1 MGNALAA
8 LMSQLAP
15 TAGGGRRGAAAQPT
29 EPEAVDEPAAA
40 AAAAPTP
47 PTVQT
52 PNPNR
57 SLGSRPLPSSPPPP
71 STTSPRS
78 SVNPSDRKWA
88 KRVAKEWALLRDALP
103 STIWARAY
111 ESRMDLLRAAML
123 GPSGTPYHDNL
134 FLFDFH
140 FGENYPN
147 DPPVA
152 HYHSHGH
159 RVNPNLYQSGKVC
172 LSLLH
177 TWQGK
182 GSEVWN
188 AETSN
193 MLQVLVSIQ
202 GLVLVDKPYYNEAG
216 YEAQVGS
223 EEGERNGAQY
233 NEQAFLASAKSMLS
247 LLKKPPKHFER
258 LIREHF
264 RARGGVIVRAC
275 EAYLGGCPVGAY
287 VDPEDE
293 KKEKEKEEDEE
304 EDEEARRE
312 GEIVEA
318 EAAAPVGAAA
328 EPEPERAPPSGGF
341 KLLLEKLLPKLRA
354 AFEENSALAR

>member
-1 MGNALAA
+1 M
-8 LMSQLAP
+8 
-15 TAGGGRRGAAAQPT
+15 
-29 EPEAVDEPAAA
+29 
-40 AAAAPTP
+40 
-47 PTVQT
+47 
-52 PNPNR
+52 
-57 SLGSRPLPSSPPPP
+57 
-71 STTSPRS
+71 
-78 SVNPSDRKWA
+78 NPSDRKWA
-88 KRVAKEWALLRDALP
+88 KRITKEWTLLRDALP

-152 HYHSHGH
+152 HYHSHGF

-293 KKEKEKEEDEE
+293 KKKKEEEEE
-304 EDEEARRE
+304 EDAEESRGGGGGG
-312 GEIVEA
+312 GEITEA
-318 EAAAPVGAAA
+318 EEPPAA
-328 EPEPERAPPSGGF
+328 ERAPPSGGF